1 MRWPPRFGLTAVFV
15 AVPLLFDI
23 VRWAGAA
30 YLLWLAWDA
39 IRPHGSGG
47 LFARRDLPP
56 VAPAVLYRTGILTSI
71 LNPKVALFYLAL
83 FPQFVDPARGSVLVQ
98 SLILAAV
105 QIAIAFV
112 GDLLF
117 VLAAARVA
125 RWLAERPAWV
135 TAQRWVLGGV
145 FARHRRQAGAR
156 FAAMTP
162 EASRTGVYVKLALV
176 AATWGSTFIAGRIV
190 SAQMSAPVAALGR
203 FVIATATLLVLV
215 LILEHGLPRLSWR
228 KWLQFTLLGAIG
240 VAAYALL
247 SCSRCRR

>member
-1 MRWPPRFGLTAVFV
+1 MIALDSLALYAVACVLLVLTPGPNLMYLISRTLCQGRTAGIVSLAGTTTGLLFYALAAAFGLTAVFV

-39 IRPHGSGG
+39 VRPRGSGG

-56 VAPAVLYRTGILTSI
+56 IAPRVLYRTGILTSI

-83 FPQFVDPARGSVLVQ
+83 FPQFVDPARGSVLLQ
-98 SLILAAV
+98 SLVLAAV
-105 QIAIAFV
+105 QIAIAFA

-117 VLAAARVA
+117 VLAAASVA

-145 FARHRRQAGAR
+145 FGAI
-156 FAAMTP
+156 A
-162 EASRTGVYVKLALV
+162 VKLALD
-176 AATWGSTFIAGRIV
+176 
-190 SAQMSAPVAALGR
+190 
-203 FVIATATLLVLV
+203 
-215 LILEHGLPRLSWR
+215 
-228 KWLQFTLLGAIG
+228 
-240 VAAYALL
+240 
-247 SCSRCRR
+247 SRR